1 MERKP
6 LNGVAQATRTLSTL
20 PSIDKSDIK
29 KKNETKTDFMPAL
42 GFVAGLVTL
51 GIVALN
57 ADAIKQQISKF
68 NQSLAQNLNQ
78 NANQNANQNP
88 NQNPNQNQK

>member
-29 KKNETKTDFMPAL
+29 KKNETKTDFMPVFGL
-42 GFVAGLVTL
+42 VAGLVTL
-51 GIVALN
+51 GVVALN

-78 NANQNANQNP
+78 NANQNANQK
-88 NQNPNQNQK
+88 PNQNQK